1 MRILVIEDEVKT
13 AEYVRQGL
21 TESGYIVDCV
31 HTGYD
36 GLFLAKQHMYE
47 LIILDINLPEMDGWQ
62 VRLNSTHKCNAHP
75 CMHFVRRLP
84 AQALA
89 RA

>member
-21 TESGYIVDCV
+21 TECGYVVDCV
-31 HTGYD
+31 HTGSD

-62 VRLNSTHKCNAHP
+62 VLELLRRKDCSSRIMMLTARS
-75 CMHFVRRLP
+75 RLP
-84 AQALA
+84 N
-89 RA
+89 